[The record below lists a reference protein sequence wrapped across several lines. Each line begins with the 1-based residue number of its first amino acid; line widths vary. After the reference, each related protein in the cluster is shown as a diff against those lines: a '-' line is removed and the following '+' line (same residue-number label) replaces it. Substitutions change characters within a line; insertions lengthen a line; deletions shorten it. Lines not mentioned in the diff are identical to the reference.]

1 MKYLLKVRK
10 LGAQL
15 KSFVMKRILREQNI
29 REDQLA
35 RLRSAFEEELEA
47 LGEPVQVLVEPVI
60 TDEKVEVLQIE
71 IGPA

>member
-1 MKYLLKVRK
+1 M
-10 LGAQL
+10 

-29 REDQLA
+29 QEDQLV
-35 RLRSAFEEELEA
+35 RLASASEEEFEA

-71 IGPA
+71 IGPT